1 MSKPGL
7 WANIHAKRERIA
19 AGSGERMRKPGSP
32 GAPTAADF
40 RASSSDKKVD
50 RALRVARKGRADGGE
65 VTTSDVRRLLSDQV
79 TNRATLLPLADY
91 ADGSTRLAV
100 PGIVYE
106 PAAAWRRMMDSGYR
120 PGDDE
125 QTRQMAE
132 DSFTVAGAVPVAGL
146 ASAAVRPGASI
157 GSGGGRIKGYHGT
170 EHADR
175 IGRNKPDRMWFTG
188 DRTNQSA
195 DAANSY
201 AYGRGHQDVPAVYR
215 VEGRFDNPLEVDGRG
230 NHFQFID
237 FEGRKIGPDSLADEA
252 ARRGHDA
259 LVVKNVKDH
268 ASSYDNTPE
277 ITSVAA
283 LRPGTVFDDYG
294 NQLFSNSSKAS
305 TPGLAAL
312 ESNRVRG
319 GLPMDEA
326 SRMARARELGYDT
339 DRVWYHGTN
348 ERGYTELKPDMR
360 DPGLWLTTDKM
371 NASNYARGDDA
382 DLHYLRAKPGKSFVV
397 ESADDV
403 TFKPS
408 HEGSELPFD
417 NNVDIVRHA
426 FANGYDSVRF
436 PYGNFSESGDT
447 LVVRR
452 GNQVR
457 SVDAEFD
464 PSKASSTNLL
474 AANPSTAAILA
485 FLDKYRE
492 KK

>member
-1 MSKPGL
+1 
-7 WANIHAKRERIA
+7 
-19 AGSGERMRKPGSP
+19 
-32 GAPTAADF
+32 
-40 RASSSDKKVD
+40 
-50 RALRVARKGRADGGE
+50 
-65 VTTSDVRRLLSDQV
+65 
-79 TNRATLLPLADY
+79 
-91 ADGSTRLAV
+91 
-100 PGIVYE
+100 
-106 PAAAWRRMMDSGYR
+106 
-120 PGDDE
+120 
-125 QTRQMAE
+125 
-132 DSFTVAGAVPVAGL
+132 
-146 ASAAVRPGASI
+146 
-157 GSGGGRIKGYHGT
+157 
-170 EHADR
+170 
-175 IGRNKPDRMWFTG
+175 
-188 DRTNQSA
+188 
-195 DAANSY
+195 
-201 AYGRGHQDVPAVYR
+201 
-215 VEGRFDNPLEVDGRG
+215 
-230 NHFQFID
+230 
-237 FEGRKIGPDSLADEA
+237 
-252 ARRGHDA
+252 
-259 LVVKNVKDH
+259 
-268 ASSYDNTPE
+268 
-277 ITSVAA
+277 
-283 LRPGTVFDDYG
+283 
-294 NQLFSNSSKAS
+294 
-305 TPGLAAL
+305 
-312 ESNRVRG
+312 
-319 GLPMDEA
+319 MDEA